1 MAEEIIEAIERYGL
15 SKRHR
20 NRTLFSRIGVV
31 GCGKEGS
38 VIATTAALN
47 GMEVVF
53 LELDEDGIAN
63 AYKRIE
69 EKLDK
74 KISNWGLT
82 GNEKKVVLGK
92 IMGTTRYEDFSG
104 CDFVI
109 EAIRY
114 HDNTGVRR
122 IAQRKEVF
130 KELER
135 VLSPTAIIAS
145 NVSTVIVTDLASE
158 LEHTDRC
165 IGLHFLSNV
174 PDSQII
180 EIVPG
185 LNTSTETYDKVC
197 MFAKLIKHDYIPVM
211 ESSGLVSIRL
221 FLIQLNEACGILME
235 GISSVED
242 IDRVLTVGFGHRQ
255 GVFRTADQ
263 MGIEKIVRLLENL
276 WDEYGS
282 LKYKPSPI
290 LLRLFRA
297 KHYGVSTNRGF
308 YTYDDFGNIIK

>member
-15 SKRHR
+15 SKRNR

-53 LELDEDGIAN
+53 LEPSEERIQN
-63 AYKRIE
+63 AYDRIE
-69 EKLDK
+69 GKLDK
-74 KISNWGLT
+74 KIENWGLT
-82 GNEKKVVLGK
+82 EGEKKAILAR
-92 IMGTTRYEDFSG
+92 ISGTTNYEDFSG

-114 HDNTGVRR
+114 DDNTGERR
-122 IAQRKEVF
+122 IIQRKEVF
-130 KELER
+130 KHLEA
-135 VLSPTAIIAS
+135 VLSPNAIIAS
-145 NVSTVIVTDLASE
+145 NVSTVIVTDLAAE
-158 LEHTDRC
+158 LEHTERC
-165 IGLHFLSNV
+165 IGLHFLSNI

-185 LNTSTETYDKVC
+185 LNTSSETYDKVC
-197 MFAKLIKHDYIPVM
+197 QFAKMINHEYVPVM
-211 ESSGLVSIRL
+211 ESAGLISIRL

-242 IDRVLTVGFGHRQ
+242 IDRVLTAGFGHRQ

-263 MGIEKIVRLLENL
+263 MGIEKIVKLLENL

-282 LKYKPSPI
+282 IKYKPSPI
-290 LLRLFRA
+290 LLRLYRA
-297 KHYGVSTNRGF
+297 KHFGISRGKGF
-308 YTYDDFGNIIK
+308 YTYDEEGNIIK